1 MLIIQT
7 AWRPIKKSLVA
18 LLASFLIT
26 HSAWAHSSFTLIFD
40 AEMSVI
46 NDVKQGTYAQLA
58 TLVKQQRQQ
67 KDNVFFI
74 FGGESL
80 GPSMLSS
87 MDRGS
92 HIIDLLNSLSPS
104 VMGVSK
110 REFSYQED
118 ELTLRS
124 YEASFPIVSSNLYDP
139 LTNGNLEGLR
149 AYSILQ
155 QNKVRLGFLSIVDPS
170 IAKKYPTDRV
180 QILPPQD
187 AVQKTAKTLRQQ
199 GIDFIILHYSSYSPQ
214 VDEWLEQGIIDL
226 ALFVDQNFH
235 LTPYYNHPHHPRNMI
250 LSRAAYALTLDITP
264 TDAKHSEWQIT
275 KQEVDLRTLVSKADV
290 LSQEM
295 DYGSRL
301 STLLSKN
308 IGTTSTNINL
318 VRHDI
323 RTTENAFAN
332 YVADTLKDF
341 MGADISLFNSGT
353 LRGNRLYPA
362 GSQLSIKDI
371 RSIMPYRNTMVLIEA
386 KGQQIL
392 TALEHGLSGLAT
404 TSGQFLQV
412 SGLQVIY
419 DSSQPIGNRLV
430 SVTFK
435 GRPIDPE
442 LSYKLATLDYLKNG
456 GDGFEMFTKNLH
468 LDYKKPT
475 SLILSDLILEK
486 IYNEKIISP
495 KIDGRLQDIH

>member
-7 AWRPIKKSLVA
+7 AWRLIKKSLVA

-149 AYSILQ
+149 TYSILQ

-170 IAKKYPTDRV
+170 IAKKYPTE
-180 QILPPQD
+180 
-187 AVQKTAKTLRQQ
+187 A
-199 GIDFIILHYSSYSPQ
+199 S
-214 VDEWLEQGIIDL
+214 VDS
-226 ALFVDQNFH
+226 A
-235 LTPYYNHPHHPRNMI
+235 
-250 LSRAAYALTLDITP
+250 P
-264 TDAKHSEWQIT
+264 TGRCA
-275 KQEVDLRTLVSKADV
+275 
-290 LSQEM
+290 
-295 DYGSRL
+295 
-301 STLLSKN
+301 
-308 IGTTSTNINL
+308 
-318 VRHDI
+318 
-323 RTTENAFAN
+323 EN
-332 YVADTLKDF
+332 
-341 MGADISLFNSGT
+341 S
-353 LRGNRLYPA
+353 
-362 GSQLSIKDI
+362 
-371 RSIMPYRNTMVLIEA
+371 
-386 KGQQIL
+386 
-392 TALEHGLSGLAT
+392 
-404 TSGQFLQV
+404 
-412 SGLQVIY
+412 
-419 DSSQPIGNRLV
+419 
-430 SVTFK
+430 
-435 GRPIDPE
+435 
-442 LSYKLATLDYLKNG
+442 
-456 GDGFEMFTKNLH
+456 
-468 LDYKKPT
+468 
-475 SLILSDLILEK
+475 
-486 IYNEKIISP
+486 
-495 KIDGRLQDIH
+495 

>member
-1 MLIIQT
+1 
-7 AWRPIKKSLVA
+7 
-18 LLASFLIT
+18 
-26 HSAWAHSSFTLIFD
+26 
-40 AEMSVI
+40 MSVI
-46 NDVKQGTYAQLA
+46 NDERQGTYAQLA
-58 TLVKQQRQQ
+58 TLVEQQRQR

-92 HIIDLLNSLSPS
+92 HIIDLLNSLSPN

-139 LTNGNLEGLR
+139 LTNGNLEGLKTN
-149 AYSILQ
+149 SILQ
-155 QNKVRLGFLSIVDPS
+155 QNEVKLGFLSIVDPS
-170 IAKKYPTDRV
+170 IVQKYPTDRV
-180 QILPPQD
+180 QILPPQA
-187 AVQKTAKTLRQQ
+187 AVQNTAKTLRQQ

-226 ALFVDQNFH
+226 ALFVDQNFQ
-235 LTPYYNHPHHPRNMI
+235 LTPYYNHPHHPNNFV
-250 LSRAAYALTLDITP
+250 LSRTAYALILDIAPADT
-264 TDAKHSEWQIT
+264 KHSEFNIT
-275 KQEVDLRTLVSKADV
+275 KQEVDLRTLASKPDV
-290 LSQEM
+290 WSQEM

-301 STLLSKN
+301 NTLLSKT

-318 VRHDI
+318 TRRDI

-332 YVADTLKDF
+332 FVADVLKDF
-341 MGADISLFNSGT
+341 TEADISLLNSGT
-353 LRGNRLYPA
+353 LRGNKRYPA

-371 RSIMPYRNTMVLIEA
+371 RGIIPYRNTMVLIEV

-392 TALEHGLSGLAT
+392 DALEHGLSGLAT

-412 SGLQVIY
+412 SGIQVIY
-419 DSSQPIGNRLV
+419 NSRQPIGNRLV
-430 SVTFK
+430 SASFK
-435 GRPIDPE
+435 GRPIDPM
-442 LSYKLATLDYLKNG
+442 LTYKLATLDYLKKG
-456 GDGFEMFTKNLH
+456 GDGFDMFTQSQH
-468 LDYKKPT
+468 LDYKKPS

-486 IYNEKIISP
+486 VYNEKIISP

>member
-1 MLIIQT
+1 MRIIQT
-7 AWRPIKKSLVA
+7 AWRLIENRLFA
-18 LLASFLIT
+18 LFASFLIT

-46 NDVKQGTYAQLA
+46 NDAKQGTYAQLA
-58 TLVKQQRQQ
+58 TLVEQQRQQ

-92 HIIDLLNSLSPS
+92 HIIDLLNSLSPN

-139 LTNGNLEGLR
+139 LTNGNLEGLKT
-149 AYSILQ
+149 YSILQ
-155 QNKVRLGFLSIVDPS
+155 QNEVKLGFLSIVSPN
-170 IAKKYPTDRV
+170 ITQKYPTDRV
-180 QILPPQD
+180 QILPPQ
-187 AVQKTAKTLRQQ
+187 ATVKNTAQTLRQQ
-199 GIDFIILHYSSYSPQ
+199 GVDFIIMHYSTYSPQ
-214 VDEWLEQGIIDL
+214 VDEWLKKGIIDL

-235 LTPYYNHPHHPRNMI
+235 LTPYYNHPHHPRNII
-250 LSRAAYALTLDITP
+250 LSQTAYALILDITP
-264 TDAKHSEWQIT
+264 VNTGYREVQIT
-275 KQEVDLRTLVSKADV
+275 KQEIDLRSLASKADV

-301 STLLSKN
+301 STLLSKT

-318 VRHDI
+318 IRHDI

-332 YVADTLKDF
+332 FVADTLKDF
-341 MGADISLFNSGT
+341 TGADISLLNSGT
-353 LRGNRLYPA
+353 LRGNKRYPA

-392 TALEHGLSGLAT
+392 QALEHGLSGLAT

-412 SGLQVIY
+412 SGIQVIY
-419 DSSQPIGNRLV
+419 NSRQPIGNRLV
-430 SVTFK
+430 SVSFE
-435 GRPIDPE
+435 GRPIEPE
-442 LSYKLATLDYLKNG
+442 LTYKLATLDYLKNG
-456 GDGFEMFTKNLH
+456 GDGFEMFIQSQH
-468 LDYKKPT
+468 FDYKKPS

-486 IYNEKIISP
+486 VYNEKIISP
-495 KIDGRLQDIH
+495 RIDGRLQDIH